1 MNYNEQNTLIQM
13 IEESKKQSKLYVP
26 GNYWKFY
33 EKNILK
39 QIKKNDL
46 KKFRAWEGGA
56 GVGNIQSFGGGEQE
70 LGRQYKRYF
79 HPYDLKYSVIDNN
92 FFVRAYNS
100 IINKLSSMFI
110 FFSFFALRAS
120 EGRKY
125 FFALIREKQEILYE
139 YVLDLDKDLLE
150 ISDSTFGD
158 PIGFYK
164 NEKFYTSLFLNNL
177 IKINRIKRN
186 TDFNSI
192 ENIVE
197 LGAGTGLLAS
207 CFLKLKKNVKYLI
220 VDIPP
225 TLFISEYY
233 LKNLGFKVFGYEELK
248 KNNYGN
254 LNEVFKD
261 FQVCCLPTWRLDFI
275 KDSKFDLFLN
285 IASFQEME
293 KEQSL
298 NYIKFF
304 SERIKRYIYLENL
317 IEGHHKTSKEGS
329 FGVLNPTT
337 KKDLEKEILDLFS
350 IEFFEIE
357 GKTYKS
363 IYEKN

>member
-46 KKFRAWEGGA
+46 KKFRAWDGGA
-56 GVGNIQSFGGGEQE
+56 GIGNIQSFGGGEQE
-70 LGRQYKRYF
+70 LQSHYKKYF

-100 IINKLSSMFI
+100 IINKLSSIFR

-125 FFALIREKQEILYE
+125 FFALIREKQKILYKH
-139 YVLDLDKDLLE
+139 VLHLDKDLLE

-158 PIGFYK
+158 PIGFYE
-164 NEKFYTSLFLNNL
+164 NEKFYTSSFLKNL
-177 IKINRIKRN
+177 IKINCIKRN
-186 TDFNSI
+186 IDFNSI

-285 IASFQEME
+285 LYSFQEME

-304 SERIKRYIYLENL
+304 CEKIKGYIYLENL

-350 IEFFEIE
+350 IKFFEIE
-357 GKTYKS
+357 GEKFIA

>member
-46 KKFRAWEGGA
+46 KKFRAWDGGA
-56 GVGNIQSFGGGEQE
+56 GIGNIQSFGGGEQE
-70 LGRQYKRYF
+70 LVSHYKKYF

-100 IINKLSSMFI
+100 IINKLSSIFR

-125 FFALIREKQEILYE
+125 FFALIREKQKILYKH
-139 YVLDLDKDLLE
+139 VLHLDKDLLE

-158 PIGFYK
+158 PIGFYE
-164 NEKFYTSLFLNNL
+164 NEKFYTSLFLKNL
-177 IKINRIKRN
+177 IKINCIKRN
-186 TDFNSI
+186 IDFNSI

-285 IASFQEME
+285 IESFQEME

-304 SERIKRYIYLENL
+304 CEKIKGYIYLENS
-317 IEGHHKTSKEGS
+317 IEGHHKTSKEGT

-350 IEFFEIE
+350 IKFFEIE
-357 GKTYKS
+357 GEKYIS

>member
-1 MNYNEQNTLIQM
+1 MNYSEQSTLIQM

-139 YVLDLDKDLLE
+139 YVLHLDKDLLE

-207 CFLKLKKNVKYLI
+207 CFLKLKKK
-220 VDIPP
+220 
-225 TLFISEYY
+225 
-233 LKNLGFKVFGYEELK
+233 
-248 KNNYGN
+248 
-254 LNEVFKD
+254 
-261 FQVCCLPTWRLDFI
+261 C
-275 KDSKFDLFLN
+275 
-285 IASFQEME
+285 
-293 KEQSL
+293 
-298 NYIKFF
+298 
-304 SERIKRYIYLENL
+304 
-317 IEGHHKTSKEGS
+317 
-329 FGVLNPTT
+329 
-337 KKDLEKEILDLFS
+337 
-350 IEFFEIE
+350 
-357 GKTYKS
+357 
-363 IYEKN
+363 